1 MLFSFQT
8 SKAAKTNRSIFPEI
22 ASDEVQLD
30 SGNVVVVG
38 VGRSDTFVVDA
49 GSDYDADFRLKMETL
64 EQRLHE
70 LDCKVRQMKE
80 ERDNVVA
87 ENEELQE
94 QLDQANTHASAG
106 NMRIN
111 ELR

>member
-1 MLFSFQT
+1 
-8 SKAAKTNRSIFPEI
+8 
-22 ASDEVQLD
+22 
-30 SGNVVVVG
+30 
-38 VGRSDTFVVDA
+38 
-49 GSDYDADFRLKMETL
+49 METL

-94 QLDQANTHASAG
+94 QLDQANSTASAG
-106 NMRIN
+106 NMRLN